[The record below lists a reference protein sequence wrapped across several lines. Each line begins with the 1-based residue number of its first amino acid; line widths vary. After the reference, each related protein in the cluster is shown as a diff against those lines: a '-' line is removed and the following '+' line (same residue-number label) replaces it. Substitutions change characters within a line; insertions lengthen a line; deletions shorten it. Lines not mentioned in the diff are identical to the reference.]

1 MSRWLKRNVTIS
13 TQLKLTVLM
22 TFFDLI
28 MTLIWVLSGNATEAN
43 PILRYTLEQSTFKFI
58 FVKLALSLGAI
69 WILYKNQTRRLVKIA
84 VPFIF
89 ISYCLLTIFHLY
101 GLVFYLSYFDLV
113 NLVNLNYL

>member
-28 MTLIWVLSGNATEAN
+28 MTLIWVSSGNATEAN

-58 FVKLALSLGAI
+58 FVSIIKKNFFFHFFWNFFQPIINSVFI
-69 WILYKNQTRRLVKIA
+69 NWI
-84 VPFIF
+84 
-89 ISYCLLTIFHLY
+89 
-101 GLVFYLSYFDLV
+101 
-113 NLVNLNYL
+113 